1 MSLLS
6 PFPLSQCTKP
16 DMLLAAGALSF
27 LPSGPASCQLAQ
39 MPPTFSA
46 RMAASLAVE
55 VEAKSE
61 LVAPDVQAPVD
72 TKMARLREEGAAS
85 IARREEAEA
94 EMPAAI
100 ARLKAMSVSEE
111 VASESTKVAVLHE
124 EGLAAIEAR
133 EAIAAQA
140 SAAMVRLKAMGL
152 KEEGAAAVAAR
163 EAIAAQ
169 ASAAMV
175 RLKAMGLKEEG
186 AAAVA
191 AREQIAATCALKIKV
206 ICLKREG
213 LRRVTERATMRAAL
227 DAAIQA
233 KKAAM
238 GEPPSGFEWGGTF

>member
-1 MSLLS
+1 
-6 PFPLSQCTKP
+6 
-16 DMLLAAGALSF
+16 
-27 LPSGPASCQLAQ
+27 
-39 MPPTFSA
+39 
-46 RMAASLAVE
+46 MAASLAVE

-163 EAIAAQ
+163 E
-169 ASAAMV
+169 
-175 RLKAMGLKEEG
+175 
-186 AAAVA
+186 
-191 AREQIAATCALKIKV
+191 QIAATCALKIKV